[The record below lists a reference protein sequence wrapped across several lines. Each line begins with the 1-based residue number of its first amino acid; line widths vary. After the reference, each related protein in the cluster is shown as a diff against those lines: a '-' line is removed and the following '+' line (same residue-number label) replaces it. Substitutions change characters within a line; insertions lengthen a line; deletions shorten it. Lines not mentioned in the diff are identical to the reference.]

1 MAKRDNKLG
10 IKWLDLIKKCIAL
23 PLNFMRDYTV
33 PMGELSAWDRNRAAI
48 VPTFMP
54 LAFFVLMGFVE
65 REKVDNVTSWDV
77 TFLWIG
83 LICMVPGALLGIF
96 IRFRMKASE
105 PPKAFFTCYAI
116 LAFLMSIAWIN

>member
-1 MAKRDNKLG
+1 MAKRDKGHG
-10 IKWLDLIKKCIAL
+10 IKCIALIKKGIAL

-48 VPTFMP
+48 VPAFMP

-65 REKVDNVTSWDV
+65 RQKVDGETSWDV

-83 LICMVPGALLGIF
+83 LACMVPGALLGIF

-105 PPKAFFTCYAI
+105 PPKPFFTCYAI